1 MLQAEAL
8 EKLQSLKRVLVV
20 SKRTRWEFA
29 SARYGGIGGQAL
41 ERLMRA
47 KGFPYERIV
56 QAHHSHHDALDQI
69 TRALRRRGT
78 DVRMVR
84 APALIASDLENIDA
98 VFACGG
104 DGTVLETA
112 ARVKSSELPVVTVN
126 TDPKLSTGY
135 LCSFALQ
142 SGISFERGV
151 LDKLCRGQ
159 FSPQLRSRIQVEFGN
174 TGELSPHLALNEIF
188 FAERD
193 ASRPTVHA
201 TTLPSIN
208 PTEPVVQRSSGV
220 IVSTGTGSTAWMHSA
235 MTVHRSDVQRVLE
248 CLHKE
253 QGPAAPENFAKNEKI
268 VEAISRS
275 LNQLHEFDPAD
286 TRLHYYMRELV
297 LNGWYGD
304 HDSPLTQFPKHG
316 FESHLSLRSL
326 SWDGMLTFDGIEQS
340 PVPYGEELKISLAPP
355 EYSLLT
361 IRLHPN
367 EDEETNDPAL
377 DLD

>member
-1 MLQAEAL
+1 MSGPVRLEAL
-8 EKLQSLKRVLVV
+8 EKLRNLKRVLVV

-29 SARYGGIGGQAL
+29 SARYGGIGGASL
-41 ERLMRA
+41 ERQMIA

-78 DVRMVR
+78 DVKMVR

-112 ARVKSSELPVVTVN
+112 ARVKSSDLPVITIN

-151 LDKLCRGQ
+151 LDKLCKGH
-159 FSPQLRSRIQVEFGN
+159 FSPQLRSRIQVKFGVS
-174 TGELSPHLALNEIF
+174 GEYMPHLALNEIF

-201 TTLPSIN
+201 TTLPSVN
-208 PTEPVVQRSSGV
+208 PDDPVVQRSSGV

-235 MTVHRSDVQRVLE
+235 MTIHRSDVQRVLTSM
-248 CLHKE
+248 HRA
-253 QGPAAPENFAKNEKI
+253 QGGQSPNLAANEELVNSI
-268 VEAISRS
+268 CRD
-275 LNQLHEFDPAD
+275 LNQSHEYDPSD
-286 TRLHYYMRELV
+286 PRLHYYMRELV

-304 HDSPLTQFPKHG
+304 HDSPMTHFPKHG
-316 FESHLSLRSL
+316 FESNLTLRSL
-326 SWDGMLTFDGIEQS
+326 SWDGMLTFDGIEQAA
-340 PVPYGEELKISLAPP
+340 VPYGEELQVSLAPP
-355 EYSLLT
+355 DLSLLT
-361 IRLHPN
+361 VRL
-367 EDEETNDPAL
+367 DP